1 MMDVVVAIAIAI
13 LGIIFIGSLV
23 ALVLVC
29 RHRYCRKIDFRRM
42 QDDMS
47 RPNVTL
53 VRAYESGSTLED
65 LGVELSDVNFTNPT
79 LEEMLQDDDWIDD
92 ATGLMP
98 HCIEILK
105 TCKHL
110 TEKLVAVT
118 MGNSNNIKT
127 PDYLQ
132 DVIVVAKQINPRVD
146 DVVRCLYPP
155 LDPKLLEARFT
166 ALSLSVRHL
175 VLVTKNAC
183 ITQNSML
190 WIDDSLSKM
199 EEHLQILREAAI
211 ADESTETRSFSIS
224 SNTSHQA
231 MIERTVKSDD
241 RTSHA

>member
-1 MMDVVVAIAIAI
+1 MDVVVAIAIAI

-23 ALVLVC
+23 ALILVC
-29 RHRYCRKIDFRRM
+29 RHRYCRKFDFSRM
-42 QDDMS
+42 KEDMS

-53 VRAYESGSTLED
+53 VRASEPGSTLED
-65 LGVELSDVNFTNPT
+65 LGVELCDVNFTNPT
-79 LEEMLQDDDWIDD
+79 LEEILLDEDWIDD

-118 MGNSNNIKT
+118 MGNSTNLKT

-132 DVIVVAKQINPRVD
+132 DVIVVAKRINPRVD

-166 ALSLSVRHL
+166 ALTLSVGHL
-175 VLVTKNAC
+175 ALVTKNAC
-183 ITQNSML
+183 ISPESMV

-199 EEHLQILREAAI
+199 EEHLQVLREAAI
-211 ADESTETRSFSIS
+211 ADENTDSRSYSLSST
-224 SNTSHQA
+224 NSHQA
-231 MIERTVKSDD
+231 MID
-241 RTSHA
+241 RTDKPDELITSNA